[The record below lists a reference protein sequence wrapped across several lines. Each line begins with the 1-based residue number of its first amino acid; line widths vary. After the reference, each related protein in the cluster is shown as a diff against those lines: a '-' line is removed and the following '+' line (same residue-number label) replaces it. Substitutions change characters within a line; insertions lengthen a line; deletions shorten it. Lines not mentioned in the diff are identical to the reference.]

1 MNGTFARIAAVTG
14 YLPAGSLPNSDLAA
28 LYPEWTDEKIL
39 RKTGIRTRHIAA
51 PDETAADLATKAAE
65 RLFAA
70 GTTHRDSI
78 DFLIFC
84 TQAPDYF
91 LPTSACVIQHRLGL
105 KVSVGALDINL
116 GCSGYV
122 YGLSLAKGLI
132 ESGSASRV
140 LLLTADTYSK
150 FIHPRD
156 KSVRTLFGDG
166 ATATMVEG
174 VQTRS
179 AQIGPFVFG
188 TDGGGAENLIV
199 RTGGLRQPR
208 TAESAREKTDDSG
221 NVRSDDHL
229 FMDGPAIMN
238 FTLATVPKA
247 VAQLMAAAGTT
258 LAETDLVVLHQAN
271 AYMLEALRKKMGIP
285 REKFLVHLENLG
297 NTVSS
302 TIPFALESLL
312 SPESPGR
319 GRRKA
324 MLVGFG
330 VGYSWAGTYVT
341 I

>member
-1 MNGTFARIAAVTG
+1 MFARISAVVG
-14 YLPAGSLPNSDLAA
+14 YLPAGSLANSDLAA
-28 LYPEWTDEKIL
+28 LYPDWSEDKIL
-39 RKTGIRTRHIAA
+39 RKTGIRERHIAKA
-51 PDETAADLATKAAE
+51 DETAADMATQAAN
-65 RLFAA
+65 RLFATGNTQREA
-70 GTTHRDSI
+70 I

-91 LPTSACVIQHRLGL
+91 LPTSACMIQHRLGL
-105 KVSVGALDINL
+105 KTTCGAVDINL

-122 YGLSLAKGLI
+122 YGLALAKGLI

-150 FIHPRD
+150 FIHPLD

-166 ATATMVEG
+166 ATATVVEG
-174 VQTRS
+174 VQADR

-199 RTGGLRQPR
+199 RTGGLRHPR
-208 TAESAREKTDDSG
+208 TAESARERADSSG
-221 NVRSDDHL
+221 NVRTDDNL
-229 FMDGPAIMN
+229 FMDGPAIMT

-258 LAETDLVVLHQAN
+258 LEETDLVILHQAN
-271 AYMLEALRKKMGIP
+271 AYMLEALRKKMNIP
-285 REKFLVHLENLG
+285 REKFIVHLENIG

-302 TIPFALESLL
+302 TIPFALEGEL
-312 SPESPGR
+312 SPEREGR